1 MRGFSL
7 IVLDLAQCIGCS
19 KCECRNANKA
29 AAGSRDYA
37 KRYLVGTGESFR
49 IFSHNSS
56 LQRTATEQEGTHGN
70 QAGAACNNTCDGQPG
85 SAL

>member
-1 MRGFSL
+1 MSCFCWIAL
-7 IVLDLAQCIGCS
+7 VLVQRIGRS
-19 KCECRNANKA
+19 KRERRNANKA
-29 AAGSRDYA
+29 AASSRDYA
-37 KRYLVGTGESFR
+37 KRYLVGTGEFFR

-70 QAGAACNNTCDGQPG
+70 QAGAARNDTCDGQPG

>member
-37 KRYLVGTGESFR
+37 KRYLVGTGELFR
-49 IFSHNSS
+49 IFGHGFS
-56 LQRTATEQEGTHGN
+56 LQGPATEQERAHGN
-70 QAGAACNNTCDGQPG
+70 QAGAACSNASDG
-85 SAL
+85 